1 MNIHPNSIPHVP
13 IYSPKHPTNGKWT
26 LGHRCLDPYTQRTPP
41 SINSASVPLE
51 EGSLFYSPHSP
62 QLVSAAADQTIRHQK
77 NTIVSSRNEI
87 NSVHLDKIPK
97 GDVSEFITLCQATID
112 SFSTI
117 IYASL
122 KLSLPKTD
130 HRRS

>member
-13 IYSPKHPTNGKWT
+13 IYSPKHPTNGKRT